1 MKLLLPSHRLLRA
14 FTLIEVLLAV
24 TIFAIVLAA
33 INGVFYGAMRL
44 RTKTTA
50 AIEESLPLQ
59 QVLAILKRDLQGI
72 VPPAGTLS
80 GTLKSGTATSS
91 MDQQGGTEIYTCTGV
106 IDDTS
111 PWASVQKVSYALRTA
126 TQSSRSGKDLVRLVT
141 RNLLPTAQEEV
152 EEQWLMTDVEQIQFY
167 FYDGSAWRNSW
178 DSTAETTVLPKAIKV
193 QIDLA
198 PKDTEPRRQ
207 APIQL
212 VVPVTVQANT
222 NQTQASTG
230 GQP

>member
-1 MKLLLPSHRLLRA
+1 MKLLFPSFHRPAA

-44 RTKTTA
+44 RTRTTA

-72 VPPAGTLS
+72 VPPSGTLS

-91 MDQQGGTEIYTCTGV
+91 MDQQGGAEIYTCTGA

-126 TQSSRSGKDLVRLVT
+126 TTQSTRTGKDLVRLVT

-152 EEQWLMTDVEQIQFY
+152 EEQWLMSDVEQIQFY
-167 FYDGSAWRNSW
+167 FYDGTDWRNSW
-178 DSTAETTVLPKAIKV
+178 DSTVETTVLPKAIKV

-198 PKDTEPRRQ
+198 AKDAEPRTKV
-207 APIQL
+207 PVQL

-222 NQTQASTG
+222 NKTQSTG
-230 GQP
+230 GQQ